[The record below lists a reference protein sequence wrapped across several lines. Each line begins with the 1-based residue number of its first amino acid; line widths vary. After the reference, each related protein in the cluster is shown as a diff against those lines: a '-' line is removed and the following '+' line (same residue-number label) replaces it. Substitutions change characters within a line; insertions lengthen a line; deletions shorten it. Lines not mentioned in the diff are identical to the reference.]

1 MTPACPSADQ
11 QRWGPQKRAGTTPQ
25 RTVLQT
31 GSEVSATLAPEK
43 TLARPASEN
52 SNANLDIGEEKMN
65 RQIVGLNVHPKD
77 SANAD
82 KYTFWKQRL
91 CFGWKL
97 G

>member
-1 MTPACPSADQ
+1 M
-11 QRWGPQKRAGTTPQ
+11 
-25 RTVLQT
+25 
-31 GSEVSATLAPEK
+31 SATLAPEK
-43 TLARPASEN
+43 TLARPASEK

-65 RQIVGLNVHPKD
+65 HQIVGLNVHPKD

-82 KYTFWKQRL
+82 KYTLWKQRW